1 MITLRILKLLE
12 QEGHGTVDIDGTM
25 KTGGLFFEKLPQ
37 GKTGVA
43 IYSRGSVM
51 GHGLRYTQA
60 FDLYSRGIND
70 VAGYQ
75 ILEQIIETLS
85 DSYTVC
91 SLPIVTGIDEEAYS
105 NISIVPVSNIENA
118 GQDDNDRVLYAVT
131 AQVTYTKPNA
141 VIVS

>member
-12 QEGHGTVDIDGTM
+12 QEGHGTVDIDGTIN
-25 KTGGLFFEKLPQ
+25 TAGLFFEKLPQ

-43 IYSRGSVM
+43 IYSRGAEI
-51 GHGLRYTQA
+51 GHGKRHVQA

-75 ILEQIIETLS
+75 VLEQIIETFM

-91 SLPIVTGIDEEAYS
+91 SLPKVTGIDEEDYT
-105 NISIVPVSNIENA
+105 NVSIVPISNIENA
-118 GQDDNDRVLYAVT
+118 GQDDNDRVLYSIT
-131 AQVTYTKPNA
+131 AQVTYTKN
-141 VIVS
+141 V